1 MRDLCTE
8 RRRKSISQCDGDI
21 WEKII
26 GWVHYGKLV
35 MGCIADGM
43 GVNGKDAVLRKH
55 FPDLGQQRYRGL
67 GGKLPAKSLEQLF
80 PIVLPGFNIFD

>member
-1 MRDLCTE
+1 
-8 RRRKSISQCDGDI
+8 
-21 WEKII
+21 
-26 GWVHYGKLV
+26 